1 MSAAV
6 FVVIP
11 MLFHQVIMAFFYAGS
26 SSSSRMDCSQNDSL
40 PLSLPY
46 INNMGT
52 KAELVWKSLLRRR
65 VMRRPFA
72 SMSTNEAL
80 SAKGILPIV
89 F

>member
-1 MSAAV
+1 MSASV
-6 FVVIP
+6 FVLMP
-11 MLFHQVIMAFFYAGS
+11 MLFHSVIMAFFSAGS
-26 SSSSRMDCSQNDSL
+26 SSSTRMDCLQNDSL

-52 KAELVWKSLLRRR
+52 MVELVWKSLLRRL
-65 VMRRPFA
+65 VMRRLFA

-80 SAKGILPIV
+80 SAKGFLPIV

>member
-6 FVVIP
+6 FVVMPI
-11 MLFHQVIMAFFYAGS
+11 LFHSVIMAFFSAGS
-26 SSSSRMDCSQNDSL
+26 SSSTRMDCLQNDSL

-52 KAELVWKSLLRRR
+52 KVELVWKSLLRRR

-72 SMSTNEAL
+72 LMSICEAL
-80 SAKGILPIV
+80 SAKDILPIV